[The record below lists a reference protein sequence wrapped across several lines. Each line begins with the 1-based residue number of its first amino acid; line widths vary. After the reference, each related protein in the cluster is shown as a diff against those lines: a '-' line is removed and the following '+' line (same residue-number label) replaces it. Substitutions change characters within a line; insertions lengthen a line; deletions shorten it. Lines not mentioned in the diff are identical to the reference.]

1 MMPPT
6 SSLNAATAARR
17 WLTWLRQNPAA
28 LIGGALLTAFAVLA
42 LFGPLLTPF
51 GIDQRVG
58 PVYGAPS
65 PAHPLGLDDSGVDM
79 LSLLI
84 AGTRISMLVGFAAS
98 MVSVLVGGFVGV
110 TAGYIGGW
118 VDTAL
123 MRITDYFI
131 VIPALPLMIVV
142 ATVWAPSV
150 VHMVLIIALL
160 LWTSTAR
167 LIRAQV
173 LALKERVSVRRARAI
188 GAGHAR
194 IVLRHIVP
202 DIVGLLVATTVLA
215 VSVAVFFEAALSFL
229 GLGDP
234 ATVSWG
240 RLIQIAFE
248 RTAISSGAWWAIIPP
263 GLCIA
268 LVVLGS
274 SLLGTAIQHA
284 ANPKAGI
291 AHVSSRT
298 FRIRPVPEASRD

>member
-1 MMPPT
+1 MPPP
-6 SSLNAATAARR
+6 SSLNAAIVARR

-65 PAHPLGLDDSGVDM
+65 PVHPLGLDDSGVDM

-110 TAGYIGGW
+110 TAGYVGGW

-234 ATVSWG
+234 AT
-240 RLIQIAFE
+240 
-248 RTAISSGAWWAIIPP
+248 SSGAWWAIIPP